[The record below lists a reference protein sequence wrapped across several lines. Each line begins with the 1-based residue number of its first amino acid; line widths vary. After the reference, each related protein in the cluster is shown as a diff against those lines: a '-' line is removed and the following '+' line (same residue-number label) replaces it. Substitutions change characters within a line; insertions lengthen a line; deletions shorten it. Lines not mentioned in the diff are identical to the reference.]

1 MREESP
7 LFARF
12 RLMIARMMEH
22 GGDMPPFGGPADPY
36 ARVRVPRPGGA
47 PRRDAAV
54 ALAEPDEEPEPD
66 AVGGRPG
73 LP

>member
-1 MREESP
+1 MREQSP

-22 GGDMPPFGGPADPY
+22 GGDIPPFGGPADPF

-54 ALAEPDEEPEPD
+54 ALAEPDEEPEPA

>member
-22 GGDMPPFGGPADPY
+22 GGDMPPFGGPGDP
-36 ARVRVPRPGGA
+36 
-47 PRRDAAV
+47 
-54 ALAEPDEEPEPD
+54 
-66 AVGGRPG
+66 
-73 LP
+73 

>member
-1 MREESP
+1 MRKNLP

-12 RLMIARMMEH
+12 RLMIARVMEQ

-36 ARVRVPRPGGA
+36 ARVRVPRPGGTPA
-47 PRRDAAV
+47 RDASV
-54 ALAEPDEEPEPD
+54 ALVEPDEEPELT
-66 AVGGRPG
+66 AVAGRLK